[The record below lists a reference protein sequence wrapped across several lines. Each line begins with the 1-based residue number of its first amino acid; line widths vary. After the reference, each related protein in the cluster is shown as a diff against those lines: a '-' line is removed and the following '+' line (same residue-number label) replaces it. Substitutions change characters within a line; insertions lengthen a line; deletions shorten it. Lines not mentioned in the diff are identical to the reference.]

1 MRLPALLRTSVFQL
15 TLIYITLF
23 GVSVAALFVFMY
35 WSTVGFLERQ
45 TNEVIDAEIT
55 GLDEQY
61 QQRGLV
67 GLVEVLRERVRRPS
81 QERSVYLLVD
91 AALRPLAGNM
101 TRWPPE
107 FDRPAELVE
116 FSYTD
121 ADGVDVPVRARV
133 MAIRNTSFRLL
144 VGREIRELAQLNQ
157 TFRRATIWGVAL
169 TLALALI
176 GGVLVGVSAQQR
188 IAQLN
193 RTTRQ
198 IIAGD
203 LSKRVPLSGSR
214 DEHEEL
220 AVNVNAMLDQIESLL
235 AGIRHVGDSIAHDL
249 RGPLTRL
256 RSRLEILTAETTP
269 SRASLEECIAQADA
283 LLDTFNALLR
293 IARIE
298 SGAYRSAFSAVDFS
312 GLVRDVCDLY
322 RAAAEDA
329 HLRLSCDCTEGALV
343 FGDRELLAQAMTNL
357 LDNAIKYTPAG
368 GQIDVRLTKDDEH
381 ALVTVADT
389 GLGIAAADRE
399 RVLARFTRLDQA
411 RSKPG
416 NGLGLPLVRAVAL
429 QHDGE
434 LKLGDNAPGL
444 VVWLRLPLASAATQ
458 QIGAPTGERGAPEPR
473 ALAQR

>member
-1 MRLPALLRTSVFQL
+1 MRLPAFFRTSVFQL

-61 QQRGLV
+61 QRRGLV

-81 QERSVYLLVD
+81 QESSVYLLVD
-91 AALRPLAGNM
+91 AAPRPLAGNM
-101 TRWPPE
+101 TQWPPQ

-121 ADGVDVPVRARV
+121 ADGIQVPVRARV
-133 MAIRNTSFRLL
+133 LAIRNTGFRLL

-157 TFRRATIWGVAL
+157 TFRRAAIWGVAL
-169 TLALALI
+169 TLALALS

-203 LSKRVPLSGSR
+203 LSKRVPLSGFR

-256 RSRLEILTAETTP
+256 RSRLEMLVAEAAP

-298 SGAYRSAFSAVDFS
+298 SGAYRSAFAAVDLS
-312 GLVRDVCDLY
+312 RIVRDVCDLY

-329 HLRLSCDCTEGALV
+329 HLRLSCDCADGALV

-368 GQIDVRLTKDDEH
+368 GVIDVRLETDARD
-381 ALVTVADT
+381 ALLTVADT
-389 GLGIAAADRE
+389 GPGIAAADRE

-411 RSKPG
+411 RSQPG

-444 VVWLRLPLASAATQ
+444 VVWLRLPLAGAAIPDSSAHS
-458 QIGAPTGERGAPEPR
+458 GALTAELGRV
-473 ALAQR
+473 

>member
-1 MRLPALLRTSVFQL
+1 MRLPALFRTSVFQL

-23 GVSVAALFVFMY
+23 GVSVAALFLFMY

-45 TNEVIDAEIT
+45 TNEVIEADIT
-55 GLDEQY
+55 GLDEQF
-61 QQRGLV
+61 QRRGIQGLY
-67 GLVEVLRERVRRPS
+67 EILRQRVQRTD
-81 QERSVYLLVD
+81 QESSVYLLVD
-91 AALRPLAGNM
+91 VALRPLAGNL
-101 TRWPPE
+101 TRWPVQ
-107 FDRPAELVE
+107 FDRPDELIE

-121 ADGVDVPVRARV
+121 ANGVEVPVRAYV
-133 MAIRNTSFRLL
+133 HQFNNGFRLL

-157 TFRRATIWGVAL
+157 TFRRAAIWGVAL
-169 TLALALI
+169 TLALALV

-203 LSKRVPLSGSR
+203 LSKRVPLSGFR

-235 AGIRHVGDSIAHDL
+235 AGLRHVGDSIAHDL

-256 RSRLEILTAETTP
+256 RSRLEMLTAETAP

-283 LLDTFNALLR
+283 LLETFNALLR
-293 IARIE
+293 IARVE
-298 SGAYRSAFSAVDFS
+298 SGAYRSAFAAVDLS
-312 GLVRDVCDLY
+312 GIVRDICDLY
-322 RAAAEDA
+322 HAAAEDA
-329 HLRLSCDCTEGALV
+329 HLRLSCECIGGVLV

-368 GQIDVRLTKDDEH
+368 GAIEVRLTADERD
-381 ALVTVADT
+381 ARLTVADT
-389 GLGIAAADRE
+389 GPGIAAADRE

-411 RSKPG
+411 RTKPG

-444 VVWLRLPLASAATQ
+444 VVSLRLPLAATQ
-458 QIGAPTGERGAPEPR
+458 ELNAPALEPGTAPPP
-473 ALAQR
+473 ALAHRAS

>member
-1 MRLPALLRTSVFQL
+1 MRLPALFRTSVFQL

-23 GVSVAALFVFMY
+23 GVSVAALSVFMY

-61 QQRGLV
+61 QRRGLV

-81 QERSVYLLVD
+81 QESSVYLLVD

-101 TRWPPE
+101 TQWPPQ

-121 ADGVDVPVRARV
+121 EEGIQVPVRARV
-133 MAIRNTSFRLL
+133 MAIRNTGFRLL

-157 TFRRATIWGVAL
+157 TFRRAAIWGVAL
-169 TLALALI
+169 TLALALS

-188 IAQLN
+188 IAHLN

-203 LSKRVPLSGSR
+203 LSKRVPLSGFR

-256 RSRLEILTAETTP
+256 RSRLEMLVAEAAP

-298 SGAYRSAFSAVDFS
+298 SGAYRSAFAAVDLS
-312 GLVRDVCDLY
+312 RIVRDVCDLY

-329 HLRLSCDCTEGALV
+329 HLRLSCDCADGALV

-368 GQIDVRLTKDDEH
+368 GRIDVRLETDDRD
-381 ALVTVADT
+381 ALLTVADT
-389 GLGIAAADRE
+389 GPGIAAADRE

-411 RSKPG
+411 RSMPG

-444 VVWLRLPLASAATQ
+444 VVSLRLPLAGAAIAESSAHS
-458 QIGAPTGERGAPEPR
+458 GELTAELGRV
-473 ALAQR
+473 